1 MFHLFLYNI
10 DWEILDKGG
19 MRFEKSFKYYSN
31 DQWLLCREHTWFN
44 MVHILHALMLN
55 RNIIDEMIIIKM
67 RNRSLKGEVKQLI
80 TFIIFRDD
88 DTLLDDAL
96 VLQI

>member
-1 MFHLFLYNI
+1 
-10 DWEILDKGG
+10 
-19 MRFEKSFKYYSN
+19 
-31 DQWLLCREHTWFN
+31 